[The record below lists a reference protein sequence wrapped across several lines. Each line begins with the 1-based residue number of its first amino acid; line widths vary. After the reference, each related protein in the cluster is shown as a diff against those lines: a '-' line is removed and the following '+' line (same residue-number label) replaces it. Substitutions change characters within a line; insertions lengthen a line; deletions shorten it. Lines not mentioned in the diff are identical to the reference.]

1 MANLGS
7 KHAVSPVSISF
18 FTITDQINKL
28 VVDNMD
34 SVTRSKF
41 QGDFIKPPQTFAT
54 NLPNI
59 KSSSYTVCAKW
70 SGIIIGSE

>member
-1 MANLGS
+1 MCS

-28 VVDNMD
+28 VDNME

-41 QGDFIKPPQTFAT
+41 QGGLIKPPQTFAT

-59 KSSSYTVCAKW
+59 KSSSYTECAKW